1 MSTNDILRKYLDI
14 LSEDEAP
21 ATTTPAANAPTGE
34 VPTIAPYQGKGS
46 IKKVIEA
53 VKEFQQEVGIEP
65 ADGNI
70 TPRTLAEILS
80 QSGTL
85 GKEDMAKLKAGVDQQ
100 SADQETE
107 PVSEGVDG
115 QGHSKHD
122 QLTDKAALHLGYAHG
137 LQGHEHQC
145 PHSVGTSAHS
155 HYSHGFNEGLKECGM
170 GKIWTNPAF

>member
-14 LSEDEAP
+14 LNEDEAP
-21 ATTTPAANAPTGE
+21 AATTPTPDAPSGE
-34 VPTIAPYQGKGS
+34 VPTIAPLQGKGS

-65 ADGNI
+65 ADGVIN
-70 TPRTLAEILS
+70 PQTLASILS
-80 QSGTL
+80 QSGAL
-85 GKEDMAKLKAGVDQQ
+85 GKEDMAKLKAGHEQ
-100 SADQETE
+100 SAETE
-107 PVSEGVDG
+107 TDPVTEGAG
-115 QGHSKHD
+115 QGSSKHD

-145 PHSVGTSAHS
+145 PHGVGTSAHS

-170 GKIWTNPAF
+170 GKIWTNPTF

>member
-14 LSEDEAP
+14 LSEEEAP
-21 ATTTPAANAPTGE
+21 AATAPAATAPTGE
-34 VPTIAPYQGKGS
+34 IPTIAPMDGKGS
-46 IKKVIEA
+46 IKKVMEA
-53 VKEFQQEVGIEP
+53 VKEFQQEVGIDP
-65 ADGNI
+65 ADGIIN
-70 TPRTLAEILS
+70 PRTLAEILS

-85 GKEDMAKLKAGVDQQ
+85 GKDEVAKLKAGANQQ
-100 SADQETE
+100 ATEKEGE

-145 PHSVGTSAHS
+145 PHGVGTSAHS